1 MLNNEMIRSN
11 DSGSVAQPAT
21 TVAPSSSGFRHA
33 SDKGVPPHQQLSRG
47 EEMGTTAKDI
57 VQAIFQNAKDKAAT
71 LVIRRQELK
80 AFATELPARQPN
92 PVIVLRL
99 PSGRGVNV
107 SLRYN
112 LYTVGHIQRD
122 MLERSIKSN
131 HVFLLVPGCDE
142 PLPQNQDLRK
152 LLPNIRELQVVVQST
167 LPTPEEEDQ
176 A

>member
-1 MLNNEMIRSN
+1 M
-11 DSGSVAQPAT
+11 
-21 TVAPSSSGFRHA
+21 SSAENTSSAASQA
-33 SDKGVPPHQQLSRG
+33 SDNGIPPQQRVSRDQEVHQ
-47 EEMGTTAKDI
+47 TARDT
-57 VQAIFQNAKDKAAT
+57 VQAIFQNAKENAAT

-107 SLRYN
+107 SLRGN
-112 LYTVGHIQRD
+112 LNTVAHIQKNV
-122 MLERSIKSN
+122 LERSIKSN
-131 HVFLLVPGCDE
+131 RAFLLVPGCDE

-167 LPTPEEEDQ
+167 LPTPEEVD
-176 A
+176 